1 MKFFFL
7 VSLFLFFVFCFLPPK
22 PFLSLSLVIFLQIHN
37 KYTSLEIISIILTA
51 SVVHYLLS
59 ITCVMNWHWWPGKYF
74 MEVQIFVSFPLAVL
88 SIYSPC
94 HSQRKKKQKKLFPYV
109 LFYIVF
115 ESRSNQWLKLCCGI
129 INAFL
134 YEKFVHKTLLYYH
147 RKKKM
152 KKNKRICELAEIKTM
167 TQLLN

>member
-1 MKFFFL
+1 MKFFFFFL
-7 VSLFLFFVFCFLPPK
+7 SRYFFFLFFVSSPPNLSS
-22 PFLSLSLVIFLQIHN
+22 LSLSLVIFLQIHN

-129 INAFL
+129 INVFL

-147 RKKKM
+147 RKKKW
-152 KKNKRICELAEIKTM
+152 KRIKEFV
-167 TQLLN
+167 N

>member
-22 PFLSLSLVIFLQIHN
+22 PFLSLSLSRYFFADTQQIHFVGNN
-37 KYTSLEIISIILTA
+37 KYYTDSVSSALLAIDYLCDELALVARSVFYGSSDFCIFSSCCFVYIFTLPHLTW
-51 SVVHYLLS
+51 
-59 ITCVMNWHWWPGKYF
+59 IMQNKK
-74 MEVQIFVSFPLAVL
+74 
-88 SIYSPC
+88 
-94 HSQRKKKQKKLFPYV
+94 KKKQKKLFPYV

-147 RKKKM
+147 RKKKW
-152 KKNKRICELAEIKTM
+152 KRIKEFV
-167 TQLLN
+167 N